1 MSRTSTSSGTSSGP
15 VVVGV
20 DGSRAGEH
28 AVLWAAEEAALRHRS
43 LTLVHA
49 QRRIAADDLA
59 WLASSGVST
68 QQVGDQLRAE
78 AERVVQ
84 RARELATDRSPGL
97 TVETVIAEVDPRTL
111 LLEAG
116 STADLTVVGTRGH
129 GRVASLLLGS
139 VSSALV
145 RHSSRPVAVVR
156 PQQDHGRGVLV
167 GADGSEESLGL
178 VEHAFREA
186 SLRRLP
192 LTVVHCLW
200 DGLLAQVR
208 WTTVSETD
216 PVAEDARLA
225 LAESVAGMGEKFPDV
240 QMSVL
245 VTRGAV
251 DACLVDL
258 SARYDLLLIGRP
270 VRPLL
275 LRLTMSGLTLP
286 VVEHAHSPVLVVP

>member
-1 MSRTSTSSGTSSGP
+1 MSSTSTSSGTSSGP

-20 DGSRAGEH
+20 DGSPAGEH

-59 WLASSGVST
+59 WLASAGVST

-167 GADGSEESLGL
+167 GADGSEESLKL

>member
-1 MSRTSTSSGTSSGP
+1 M
-15 VVVGV
+15 
-20 DGSRAGEH
+20 
-28 AVLWAAEEAALRHRS
+28 LWAAEEAALRHRS

-59 WLASSGVST
+59 WLASAGVST

>member
-1 MSRTSTSSGTSSGP
+1 MSSTSTSSGTSSGP

-20 DGSRAGEH
+20 DGSPAGEH

-59 WLASSGVST
+59 WLASAGVST

>member
-1 MSRTSTSSGTSSGP
+1 MTTTSTSSGSSSGP
-15 VVVGV
+15 IVVGV
-20 DGSRAGEH
+20 DGSPAGEH

-59 WLASSGVST
+59 WLASAGVST
-68 QQVGDQLRAE
+68 QQVGDQLRSD
-78 AERVVQ
+78 AERVVA
-84 RARELATDRSPGL
+84 RARELACDRSPGL
-97 TVETVIAEVDPRTL
+97 PVETVIADVDARTL
-111 LLEAG
+111 LLEVG

-156 PQQDHGRGVLV
+156 PLQDRGRGVLV
-167 GADGSEESLGL
+167 GADGSEESLEL

-200 DGLLAQVR
+200 DGMLAQVR
-208 WTTVSETD
+208 WIPVSETD
-216 PVAEDARLA
+216 PVAEEARVA
-225 LAESVAGMGEKFPDV
+225 VAESVAGMGEKFPDV
-240 QMSVL
+240 RMEVM

-258 SARYDLLLIGRP
+258 SSRYDLLLIGRP

-275 LRLTMSGLTLP
+275 LRLTTSGLTVP